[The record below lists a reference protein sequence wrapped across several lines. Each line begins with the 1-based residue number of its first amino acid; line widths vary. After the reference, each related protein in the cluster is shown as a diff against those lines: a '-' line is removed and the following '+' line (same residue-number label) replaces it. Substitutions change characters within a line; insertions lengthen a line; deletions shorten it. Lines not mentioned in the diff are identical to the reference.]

1 MLVHVDGVG
10 VQLFNLEGHQDGVE
24 VPVVV
29 AVVAVSVEK
38 VAKIVGSPARQHD
51 PHVEGRGPAVVLHP
65 VGTRNGRVGQK
76 PIRYPAGPEYVEVLV
91 GSSVL
96 LKNDKSASKEE

>member
-38 VAKIVGSPARQHD
+38 VAKIVGAPARQHD
-51 PHVEGRGPAVVLHP
+51 PHVEGRGPAIVLHP
-65 VGTRNGRVGQK
+65 VGTRHGRVGQK
-76 PIRYPAGPEYVEVLV
+76 PVGYPGGPEYVEVLV
-91 GSSVL
+91 RSSVL
-96 LKNDKSASKEE
+96 VKNDESV